1 MKNDTSM
8 KYYKLSH
15 DLRMGKKYPQV
26 DCLCP
31 FTASQ
36 ISPWNKL
43 LCNPDL
49 KFKLKK
55 GAIMSDYIST
65 TAGPGCDMLISPELY
80 DCIRL
85 FNVMPY
91 QVFPALIDAN
101 KDIREYLWLH
111 LYGLPFVDLIDYNK
125 SSFIRTEWT
134 IPQDSIALESFSQYQ
149 QLKSQDK
156 TGAFGV
162 TFDSLT
168 LKDSIIWDLFFPF
181 PFDSTIV
188 ISERLADELIKSN
201 YTGLSIEPTDL
212 ISCTLNNETD

>member
-1 MKNDTSM
+1 M

-15 DLRMGKKYPQV
+15 DLRVGNKYPQV
-26 DCLCP
+26 DCLSH

-55 GAIMSDYIST
+55 GAVMSDYIST
-65 TAGPGCDMLISPELY
+65 TAGPECDMHISPELY
-80 DCIRL
+80 ECIRH
-85 FNVMPY
+85 FNVMPH
-91 QVFPALIDAN
+91 QIFPVTVETN
-101 KDIREYLWLH
+101 KDVREYLWVH
-111 LYGLPFVDLIDYNK
+111 LSGPSFVDSIDFDK

-134 IPQDSIALESFSQYQ
+134 IPQEPISLESFSQYQ
-149 QLKSQDK
+149 QLKSQDE

-168 LKDSIIWDLFFPF
+168 LRDRSTILDLFFPF
-181 PFDSTIV
+181 PFDNTIFV
-188 ISERLADELIKSN
+188 SERLADDLIKSN
-201 YTGLSIEPTDL
+201 YTGLSIEPTDK
-212 ISCTLNNETD
+212 ITCALNNETDR

>member
-1 MKNDTSM
+1 
-8 KYYKLSH
+8 
-15 DLRMGKKYPQV
+15 
-26 DCLCP
+26 
-31 FTASQ
+31 
-36 ISPWNKL
+36 
-43 LCNPDL
+43 
-49 KFKLKK
+49 
-55 GAIMSDYIST
+55 MSDYIST

-111 LYGLPFVDLIDYNK
+111 LYGLPFVDLIDYKK

-168 LKDSIIWDLFFPF
+168 LRDRSIIWDLFFPF

-188 ISERLADELIKSN
+188 ISERLAEELIKSN

-212 ISCTLNNETD
+212 ISCTLNNETDR

>member
-1 MKNDTSM
+1 M

-15 DLRMGKKYPQV
+15 DLSMGKKYPQV

-55 GAIMSDYIST
+55 GAVMSDYVST

-80 DCIRL
+80 ECIRH
-85 FNVMPY
+85 FNVMSY
-91 QVFPALIDAN
+91 QIFPALIDTN

-111 LYGLPFVDLIDYNK
+111 LYGLPFVDLIDYKK

-134 IPQDSIALESFSQYQ
+134 IPQEPLSLESFSQYQ
-149 QLKSQDK
+149 QLKSQDE

-162 TFDSLT
+162 TIDSLSLRDRST
-168 LKDSIIWDLFFPF
+168 ILDLFFPF
-181 PFDSTIV
+181 PFDNTIF
-188 ISERLADELIKSN
+188 ISERLANDLIKSN
-201 YTGLSIEPTDL
+201 YTGLSIEPTDK
-212 ISCTLNNETD
+212 IICTLNYETDQ

>member
-1 MKNDTSM
+1 
-8 KYYKLSH
+8 
-15 DLRMGKKYPQV
+15 MGKKYPQV
-26 DCLCP
+26 DCVCP

-55 GAIMSDYIST
+55 GAVMSDYIST

-80 DCIRL
+80 ECIRH
-85 FNVMPY
+85 FNVMSY
-91 QVFPALIDAN
+91 QIFPALIDTN

-111 LYGLPFVDLIDYNK
+111 LYGLPFVNLIDYNK

-134 IPQDSIALESFSQYQ
+134 IPQDSIDLESFNQYQ
-149 QLKSQDK
+149 QLKSQDE

-168 LKDSIIWDLFFPF
+168 LRDRSTILDLFFPF
-181 PFDSTIV
+181 PFDSTIF
-188 ISERLADELIKSN
+188 ISERLANELIKSN
-201 YTGLSIEPTDL
+201 YTGLLIEQTDK
-212 ISCTLNNETD
+212 ITCTLNNETDR

>member
-1 MKNDTSM
+1 MKF
-8 KYYKLSH
+8 YKLSH

-26 DCLCP
+26 DCLRP

-36 ISPWNKL
+36 INPWNKL

-49 KFKLKK
+49 RFKLKK
-55 GAIMSDYIST
+55 GAVISDYIST
-65 TAGPGCDMLISPELY
+65 TAGSGCDMLISPELY
-80 DCIRL
+80 ECIRH

-91 QVFPALIDAN
+91 QIFPAIIDTN

-111 LYGLPFVDLIDYNK
+111 LYGLAFVDLIDYNK

-134 IPQDSIALESFSQYQ
+134 FLQDSIALESFSQFQ
-149 QLKSQDK
+149 QLKSLDK

-168 LKDSIIWDLFFPF
+168 LCDKSTVLDLFFPF
-181 PFDSTIV
+181 PFDNTIF
-188 ISERLADELIKSN
+188 ISERLAEELLKSN
-201 YTGLSIEPTDL
+201 YTGLSLEQTNRI
-212 ISCTLNNETD
+212 ICTSNNETDR